1 MKLLTKEIAK
11 KLPKLGTTDKQG
23 WDAVAQVKFFSNAS
37 NWRWFAT
44 EFDGD
49 DTFFGFVQGFDNELG
64 YFSLS
69 ELQSVKHPLFPIP
82 AIERDINWKPKTLG
96 EIKKSLEE
104 NQYA

>member
-1 MKLLTKEIAK
+1 MKLLTKEIRDN
-11 KLPKLGTTDKQG
+11 LPKLGETDGQG
-23 WDAVAQVKFFSNAS
+23 WDAVAQVKFFSIAS

-44 EFDGD
+44 EFDGE
-49 DTFFGFVQGFDNELG
+49 DTFFGYVQGFDNELG

-69 ELQSVKHPLFPIP
+69 ELESVEWLGIP

-96 EIKKSLEE
+96 EIKKSLEA